1 MPNSLKIVVFA
12 LLLLMAGK
20 AYSATGCIYQS
31 SGYIY
36 QTRDGN
42 DMGYPNYAY
51 MPRVLSS
58 AVYCVSVSSSLCRI
72 DDAVWGYVVTYSTV
86 NNCPIDDYTGLM
98 LVVAGGVGVF
108 FLRRRIIPSATG

>member
-1 MPNSLKIVVFA
+1 MLNLIKFMAVAFV
-12 LLLLMAGK
+12 LLAGNQ
-20 AYSATGCIYQS
+20 AYAATGCIYQS

-58 AVYCVSVSSSLCRI
+58 AVYCVDVSTSLCRI

-86 NNCPIDDYTGLM
+86 NNCPIDDYVGLM

-108 FLRRRIIPSATG
+108 FLRKRILPVASM